1 MTIINGHILTL
12 EEEKE
17 REDLLTNWYNKPGT
31 VYAVTA
37 SGILAPVP
45 ENHAQRQ
52 EFYET
57 DMSVD
62 GADAFY
68 GGFYDAVNE

>member
-1 MTIINGHILTL
+1 MTIINGHTLTL

-17 REDLLTNWYNKPGT
+17 RETLLTDWHNKPGT

-45 ENHAQRQ
+45 QNHEQRQ
-52 EFYET
+52 DFYENN
-57 DMSVD
+57 MSVD

>member
-1 MTIINGHILTL
+1 MTIINGHILTR

-17 REDLLTNWYNKPGT
+17 REELLTDWHNEPGT

-45 ENHAQRQ
+45 KSHDKRQ

-57 DMSVD
+57 NMSVD